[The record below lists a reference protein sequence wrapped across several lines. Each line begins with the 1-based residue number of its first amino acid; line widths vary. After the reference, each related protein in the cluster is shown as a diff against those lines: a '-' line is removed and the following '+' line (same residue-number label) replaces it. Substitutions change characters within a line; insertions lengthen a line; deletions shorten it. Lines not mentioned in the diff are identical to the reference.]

1 MTSLDDELGYVFAG
15 PELLSLSL
23 THRSVSAD
31 DPTRHDNERLE
42 FLGDA
47 VLQLVITDRLYRD
60 YPGLAEGQMAKIRA
74 ALVSRPTLADV
85 ARTIDLGR
93 HIEMAQAEERSGGR
107 DKDSILADAMEAV
120 IGAVYL
126 DGGIEKASELIGRLW
141 GERVGDRAK
150 SPGVK
155 DYKTRLQE
163 VLAKDGRRPEYGNE
177 GTGPDHERMFTAW
190 VAVSGSEIGRGFGR
204 SKKEAEQEAAR
215 EALEFLSS
223 GSH

>member
-1 MTSLDDELGYVFAG
+1 MTSLDDELGYVFG
-15 PELLSLSL
+15 DPQIYRLSL

-31 DPTRHDNERLE
+31 DPARHDNERLE

-47 VLQLVITDRLYRD
+47 VLQLVMTDRLYRD

-85 ARTIDLGR
+85 ARTIGLGL
-93 HIEMAQAEERSGGR
+93 HIELAQAEERSGGR

-126 DGGIEKASELIGRLW
+126 DGGVDKVSALIERLW
-141 GERVGDRAK
+141 GDRVADRAK
-150 SPGVK
+150 TPGVK

-163 VLAKDGRRPEYGNE
+163 VLAKDGRRPEYVSE
-177 GTGPDHERMFTAW
+177 GTGPDHERTFTAW
-190 VAVSGSEIGRGFGR
+190 VAVSGAEIGRGAGR

-215 EALEFLSS
+215 EALDAFSS
-223 GSH
+223 GSR

>member
-1 MTSLDDELGYVFAG
+1 VTSLDDALGYVFADSQ
-15 PELLSLSL
+15 LYSLSL

-31 DPTRHDNERLE
+31 DPTRFDNERLE

-60 YPGLAEGQMAKIRA
+60 YPQLAEGQMAKIRA
-74 ALVSRPTLADV
+74 ALVSGPSLADV

-93 HIEMAQAEERSGGR
+93 HIELAQAEERSGGR
-107 DKDSILADAMEAV
+107 EKDSILADAMEAV
-120 IGAVYL
+120 IGAVFL
-126 DGGIEKASELIGRLW
+126 DGGLEKAAGLIERLW
-141 GERVGDRAK
+141 GDRVADRAA

-163 VLAKDGRRPEYGNE
+163 VLAKDGRKPEYGTE
-177 GTGPDHERMFTAW
+177 GVGPDHERVFTAW
-190 VAVSGSEIGRGFGR
+190 VGVSGAEIGRGIGR

-215 EALEFLSS
+215 EALEMLSS
-223 GSH
+223 GSG

>member
-1 MTSLDDELGYVFAG
+1 VTSLDDELGYVFTG
-15 PELLSLSL
+15 SELLSLSL
-23 THRSVSAD
+23 THRSVSAE
-31 DPTRHDNERLE
+31 DPSRHDNERLE

-47 VLQLVITDRLYRD
+47 VLQLVITDRLFRD
-60 YPGLAEGQMAKIRA
+60 YPNLAEGQMAKIRA

-85 ARTIDLGR
+85 ARTIGLGN
-93 HIEMAQAEERSGGR
+93 HIELAPAEERSGGR

-126 DGGIEKASELIGRLW
+126 DGGIEQVSKLIERLW
-141 GERVGDRAK
+141 GDRVGERAK
-150 SPGVK
+150 SPGVR

-163 VLAKDGRRPEYGNE
+163 VLAKDGKRPEYGSH

-190 VAVSGSEIGRGFGR
+190 VVMAGTEIGRGTGR

-215 EALEFLSS
+215 EALEVLSS
-223 GSH
+223 GPH

>member
-1 MTSLDDELGYVFAG
+1 MTSLDDELGYVFAN
-15 PELLSLSL
+15 PELLLLSLS
-23 THRSVSAD
+23 HRSVSAD
-31 DPTRHDNERLE
+31 DPARQDNERLE

-47 VLQLVITDRLYRD
+47 VLQLVVTDRLYRD
-60 YPGLAEGQMAKIRA
+60 YPRLAEGQMAKIRA

-93 HIEMAQAEERSGGR
+93 HIELAQAEERSGGR
-107 DKDSILADAMEAV
+107 EKDSILADAMEAI

-126 DGGIEKASELIGRLW
+126 DGGIEKAGDLIERLW
-141 GERVGDRAK
+141 GDRVGERAK

-163 VLAKDGRRPEYGNE
+163 VLAKDGQKPEYGTE

-190 VAVSGSEIGRGFGR
+190 VNLSGIEAGRGTGR

-215 EALEFLSS
+215 QALEMLRS

>member
-1 MTSLDDELGYVFAG
+1 VTSLVDDLGYEFSDPG
-15 PELLSLSL
+15 LLNLSL

-47 VLQLVITDRLYRD
+47 VLQVVITDRLYRD
-60 YPGLAEGQMAKIRA
+60 YPRLAEGQMAKIRA

-85 ARTIDLGR
+85 ARTIGLGG
-93 HIEMAQAEERSGGR
+93 HIELAQAEERTGGR
-107 DKDSILADAMEAV
+107 EKDSILGDAMEAV

-126 DGGIEKASELIGRLW
+126 DGGLDQAGDFIERLW
-141 GERVGDRAK
+141 GDRVGERAK

-163 VLAKDGRRPEYGNE
+163 VLAKDGQRPEYGTA

-190 VAVSGSEIGRGFGR
+190 VTVSGTEIGRGVGR

-215 EALEFLSS
+215 EALEILSS
-223 GSH
+223 ASR

>member
-1 MTSLDDELGYVFAG
+1 VTSLDDELRYVFAN

-23 THRSVSAD
+23 SHRSVSAD
-31 DPTRHDNERLE
+31 DPARQDNERLE

-60 YPGLAEGQMAKIRA
+60 YPRLAEGQMAKIRA

-85 ARTIDLGR
+85 ARTIGLGR
-93 HIEMAQAEERSGGR
+93 HIELAQAEERSGGR
-107 DKDSILADAMEAV
+107 EKDSILADAMEAV

-126 DGGIEKASELIGRLW
+126 DGGIEKVGDLIERLW
-141 GERVGDRAK
+141 GDRVGERAK

-163 VLAKDGRRPEYGNE
+163 VLAKDGRIPEYSTE

-190 VAVSGSEIGRGFGR
+190 VAVSGIEAGRGTGR

-215 EALEFLSS
+215 QALEMLRS
-223 GSH
+223 GSG